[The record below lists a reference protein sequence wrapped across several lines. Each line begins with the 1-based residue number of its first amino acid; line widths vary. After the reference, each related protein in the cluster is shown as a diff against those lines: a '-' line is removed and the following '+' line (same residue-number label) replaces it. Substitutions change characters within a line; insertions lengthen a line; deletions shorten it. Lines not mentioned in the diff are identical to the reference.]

1 MVVDAPEERT
11 PGGLKYFFFYLITF
25 LDRIKLI
32 NPIQTSDISRGHVIV
47 IFVGLLCTRRR
58 MNVKHIIYNVT
69 FMNLCS

>member
-32 NPIQTSDISRGHVIV
+32 NPI
-47 IFVGLLCTRRR
+47 
-58 MNVKHIIYNVT
+58 
-69 FMNLCS
+69 